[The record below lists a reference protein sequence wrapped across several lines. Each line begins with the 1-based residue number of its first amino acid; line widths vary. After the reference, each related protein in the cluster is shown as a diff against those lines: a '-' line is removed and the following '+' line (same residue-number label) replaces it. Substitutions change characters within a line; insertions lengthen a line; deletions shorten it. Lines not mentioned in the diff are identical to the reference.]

1 MKKEKVFPRL
11 MHYAGKHKVLTYLS
25 LILSAI
31 SGVLAIMP
39 FVYIYFII
47 RDVVQ
52 VAPDFS
58 KATNLVFYGWMAVM
72 FAILAILIY
81 IGALMCSH
89 IAAFRIAGNMR
100 IEAIEHLTKI
110 PVGEIEEAG
119 SGKLRKIILDS
130 SSATETY
137 LAHQLP
143 DMAQAILMPLAII
156 VILFIFDYR
165 LGLVSLIPIILG
177 FLCMFK
183 MIGPKMKNDMAQ
195 YQNAMESMNN
205 EGVEYVRGIPIVKT
219 FNQSI
224 YTFKRFKGAIDN
236 YSNFCIS
243 YTKRCRGPMIAF
255 EICVNSVFAFLIA
268 MALILSGVKATD
280 QTFILN
286 LIFYI
291 VFTPIISTTLLR
303 VMYMSENTMIVE
315 DALNRVDSV
324 LSIEPLKETSNPLK
338 PNGDEV
344 KFDSVFFKYK
354 NKEKYALNDI
364 SFIAK
369 ENSITALVG
378 PSGGGKSTIASLMNR
393 FYDVEKGSISI
404 GGVDIRNIKK
414 EDLMNEI
421 SYVFQD
427 SKLLKNTILENVR
440 MGKKDAT
447 LEEVNEALKLAQC
460 NDIIAKLPDG
470 LNTIIGAK
478 GTYLSGGEM
487 QRISLARAILK
498 NSKIIILD
506 EATAFSDPENE
517 YLIQKAFQNLSKNKT
532 VIMIAHRLST
542 IKNADKILV
551 VNDGKIVEEGTHDS
565 LLKEDGIYTKM
576 WNDYQ
581 KSIKWRVKNA

>member
-1 MKKEKVFPRL
+1 MKKEKAFSRL

-31 SGVLAIMP
+31 SGVFAIMP

-58 KATNLVFYGWMAVM
+58 NATNLVFYGWMAVV

-110 PVGEIEEAG
+110 PVGEIEEEG

-183 MIGPKMKNDMAQ
+183 MVGPKMKNDMAQ

-268 MALILSGVKATD
+268 MALIVSGVKATE
-280 QTFILN
+280 QMFILN

-565 LLKEDGIYTKM
+565 LLKENGIYTKM
-576 WNDYQ
+576 WNNYQ

>member
-31 SGVLAIMP
+31 SGVLAIIP

-58 KATNLVFYGWMAVM
+58 KATDLVFYGWMAVV

-100 IEAIEHLTKI
+100 IEAIEDLTKI
-110 PVGEIEEAG
+110 PVGEIEEEG

-143 DMAQAILMPLAII
+143 DMAQAILMPFAII

-183 MIGPKMKNDMAQ
+183 MVGPKMKNDMAQ

-268 MALILSGVKATD
+268 MALILFGVKATD

-315 DALNRVDSV
+315 DALKRVDSV

-338 PNGDEV
+338 PKGDEV

-460 NDIIAKLPDG
+460 NDIIAKLPEG

-506 EATAFSDPENE
+506 EATASF
-517 YLIQKAFQNLSKNKT
+517 F
-532 VIMIAHRLST
+532 
-542 IKNADKILV
+542 
-551 VNDGKIVEEGTHDS
+551 
-565 LLKEDGIYTKM
+565 YT
-576 WNDYQ
+576 Q
-581 KSIKWRVKNA
+581 LCA

>member
-1 MKKEKVFPRL
+1 MLEVFLLLRL
-11 MHYAGKHKVLTYLS
+11 
-25 LILSAI
+25 LI
-31 SGVLAIMP
+31 
-39 FVYIYFII
+39 
-47 RDVVQ
+47 
-52 VAPDFS
+52 
-58 KATNLVFYGWMAVM
+58 
-72 FAILAILIY
+72 
-81 IGALMCSH
+81 
-89 IAAFRIAGNMR
+89 
-100 IEAIEHLTKI
+100 
-110 PVGEIEEAG
+110 
-119 SGKLRKIILDS
+119 
-130 SSATETY
+130 
-137 LAHQLP
+137 
-143 DMAQAILMPLAII
+143 
-156 VILFIFDYR
+156 
-165 LGLVSLIPIILG
+165 
-177 FLCMFK
+177 
-183 MIGPKMKNDMAQ
+183 
-195 YQNAMESMNN
+195 
-205 EGVEYVRGIPIVKT
+205 
-219 FNQSI
+219 NQSI

-268 MALILSGVKATD
+268 MALILSGVKVTD

-324 LSIEPLKETSNPLK
+324 LSIEPLKETSDPLK

-354 NKEKYALNDI
+354 NKEDYALNDI

-378 PSGGGKSTIASLMNR
+378 PSGGGKSTIASLLNR

-460 NDIIAKLPDG
+460 NDIIAKLPEG

>member
-31 SGVLAIMP
+31 SGILAIMP

-58 KATNLVFYGWMAVM
+58 NATNLVFYGWIAVM

-183 MIGPKMKNDMAQ
+183 MVGPKMKNDMAQ

-378 PSGGGKSTIASLMNR
+378 PSGGGKSTIASLLNR

>member
-58 KATNLVFYGWMAVM
+58 NATNLVFYGWMAVV

-81 IGALMCSH
+81 IAALMCSH

-110 PVGEIEEAG
+110 PVGEIEEEG

-143 DMAQAILMPLAII
+143 DMAQAILMPFAII

-183 MIGPKMKNDMAQ
+183 MVGPKMKNDMAQ

-338 PNGDEV
+338 PKGDEV

-378 PSGGGKSTIASLMNR
+378 PSGGGKSTIASLLNR

-460 NDIIAKLPDG
+460 NDIIAKLPEG

-506 EATAFSDPENE
+506 EATAFSDHENE
-517 YLIQKAFQNLSKNKT
+517 YLIQKAFKNLSKNKT

-551 VNDGKIVEEGTHDS
+551 VNDGKIVEEGTHAS
-565 LLKEDGIYTKM
+565 LLEEKGIYTKM

>member
-31 SGVLAIMP
+31 SGVFAIMP

-58 KATNLVFYGWMAVM
+58 KAINLVFYGWMAVV

-110 PVGEIEEAG
+110 PVGEIEEEG

-255 EICVNSVFAFLIA
+255 EICVNSIFAILIA
-268 MALILSGVKATD
+268 MALIVSGVKATD

-378 PSGGGKSTIASLMNR
+378 PSGGGKSTIGSLLNR

-460 NDIIAKLPDG
+460 NDIIAKLPEG